1 VFLKAKIVLAVLAGL
16 VALCLAQPALAA
28 GSKTFADAT
37 GETGGTA
44 DITAVK
50 VTNDDAGVLTF
61 EVSFANL
68 PEMLADVNVFIGFN
82 TDPTAGDELGDDYL
96 FELNGAERKYFWGK
110 WDGTQFVFAGEL
122 TFVDYEAGKMIVRLN
137 RSHLGGVGTFGF
149 GVTSRK
155 GMPGAY
161 VYDDAPNE
169 GGWSYEIAIRPV
181 IGSVTVGNAA
191 PKAGKRYAAPV
202 TGIVLA
208 GGQAAKPTALRCTA
222 KLAGKSIRG
231 TGPGGCQFAIPPDAK
246 GKKLVITV
254 TVQYRD
260 AAPKT
265 VKVTR
270 TVR

>member
-1 VFLKAKIVLAVLAGL
+1 MKAKIVLAALAGL
-16 VALCLAQPALAA
+16 VALCLAHPALAA

-37 GETGGTA
+37 GEAADTA
-44 DITAVK
+44 DIASVK

-68 PEMLADVNVFIGFN
+68 PEMAADVNVFIGFN
-82 TDPTAGDELGDDYL
+82 TDPNAGDELGDDYL

-137 RSHLGGVGTFGF
+137 RSHIGGVGTFGF
-149 GVTSRK
+149 AVTSRK
-155 GMPGAY
+155 GTTGAY
-161 VYDDAPNE
+161 VFDDAPNE

-181 IGSVTVGNAA
+181 IAAVTVGKAA
-191 PKAGKRYAAPV
+191 PKAGKSYTAPV
-202 TGIVLA
+202 TGILLA
-208 GGQAAKPTALRCTA
+208 GGEAAKPTAVRCTA
-222 KLAGKSIRG
+222 KLAGKSVKG
-231 TGPGGCQFAIPPDAK
+231 TGPGGCRFAIPPDAK

-260 AAPKT
+260 SAPKT
-265 VKVTR
+265 AKLTR
-270 TVR
+270 TVK